1 VWGFFF
7 LFVSSFAIVTILLTA
22 TGLDEETAYSSAA
35 ACITNLGPALGL
47 AGPNYAGLSDTA
59 KIILSVSMLLGRLE
73 IYTLLVILTPTFW
86 RD

>member
-1 VWGFFF
+1 M
-7 LFVSSFAIVTILLTA
+7 TILLTA
-22 TGLDEETAYSSAA
+22 TGLDSETAYSTVG

-59 KIILSVSMLLGRLE
+59 KVILSVAMLLGRLE
-73 IYTLLVILTPTFW
+73 VYTLLVLLTPAFW